1 MTVFKKIKGS
11 QPVESTLNRLIG
23 QLQTQVGNNQMV
35 TAGVAKSA
43 LSMESIGDSEM
54 HTLVSCAN
62 QLETTLES
70 IVSDL
75 GIASLST
82 KAQQDAGVA
91 AGILAG
97 DFRGFLSRKL
107 ELGQVSTESVGVV
120 QSTVSDSLNERSFSL
135 ESYDDRENR
144 NAVIYSIAYNYQ
156 AARQD
161 EFGES
166 FFPTITLSPD
176 QVGFGITVNL
186 MQVYDGI
193 ERKISGV
200 FEDFKKKNII
210 RAVADPTVL
219 KKDATKVTPVFRAQS
234 AAMFAPGFTG
244 VAVNIEGESI
254 VTAPLAFAK
263 KVDLLGISQTD
274 TLLST
279 GVMDMTDTL
288 DPTIVLQNVYAKVGA
303 DTLKFAV
310 NNLPTANFTY
320 STQGNFRLETLAF
333 STKSI
338 SINKLTK
345 NIDGSDLADL
355 SSVVTN
361 DLFVRLEVVVTGT
374 TNIETGETQVFGN
387 HMAVASITDASGNSL
402 DLTAGVAATI
412 VADIAA
418 GSLVGYDLQAFRTNT
433 NRRQRG
439 QLIDVTKYTQLY
451 NVPLRS
457 PITSIHPA
465 TVDGQTDASDVQALV
480 TATRIRTSN
489 ESVTT
494 LLAAA
499 QSLSQYVD
507 SRDETGMG
515 PEVLGVGRFFVRPAY
530 QYANLDV
537 NSVINSLTSHERAKD
552 IQAVLVNK
560 LRDMAYRLYRDS
572 EYQAA
577 ANAFAGGIAPVPE
590 VIIGADPVIARY
602 INVEGD
608 LRTLGGEFN
617 VRVVSTLDV
626 RMKGKIVM
634 VFAVMDE
641 SRNTQP
647 NPLNFGNLIW
657 APELVLTANLSR
669 GNTYSRETVVQ
680 PRYLF
685 VVNTP
690 IMGLLEVSN
699 IPDTLNRVPLNYKNV
714 T

>member
-1 MTVFKKIKGS
+1 MTVFAKKKGS
-11 QPVESTLNRLIG
+11 QALKSTLSNMID
-23 QLQTQVGNNQMV
+23 QLQVQVGNSQMV
-35 TAGVAKSA
+35 TSAVAKSA
-43 LSMESIGDSEM
+43 LSMESLGDNDFHSL
-54 HTLVSCAN
+54 TSCAN

-75 GIASLST
+75 GIASLAT
-82 KAQQDAGVA
+82 RAQQDAAVA
-91 AGILAG
+91 AGILGG
-97 DFRGFLSRKL
+97 DWKGFISRKL
-107 ELGQVSTESVGVV
+107 DLNQVSTETMGVV
-120 QSTVSDSLNERSFSL
+120 QSTVSDGLTERSFAL
-135 ESYDDRENR
+135 EAYDERESR
-144 NAVIYSIAYNYQ
+144 NATIYSIAYNYQ

-166 FFPTITLSPD
+166 FFPTISLSPD

-193 ERKISGV
+193 ERKVSGV

-219 KKDATKVTPVFRAQS
+219 KKDATKVTPVYRTAS
-234 AAMFAPGFTG
+234 AAMFAPGFPGSAIT
-244 VAVNIEGESI
+244 IEGESI
-254 VTAPLAFAK
+254 VTAPLAFNK
-263 KVDLLGISQTD
+263 KIDLLGISQTD
-274 TLLST
+274 ALLTT
-279 GVMDMTDTL
+279 GIMDMTDTL
-288 DPTIVLQNVYAKVGA
+288 DPTINLQNVYAVFGD
-303 DTLKFAV
+303 DTLKFPTL
-310 NNLPTANFTY
+310 NLPYSNFTY
-320 STQGNFRLETLAF
+320 STQNNYRLQTLTF
-333 STKSI
+333 TTDSI
-338 SINKLTK
+338 GINKDTK
-345 NIDGSDLADL
+345 NVDGSALVDLAA
-355 SSVVTN
+355 VVTG
-361 DLFVRLEVVVTGT
+361 DLYVRLEVVISGT
-374 TNIETGETQVFGN
+374 TNIETGETQVFAN
-387 HMAVASITDASGNSL
+387 HVSVKSITNVNGDQM
-402 DLTAGVAATI
+402 DLTAGPSATI
-412 VADIAA
+412 VAAVAA
-418 GSLVGYDLQAFRTNT
+418 GSLVGFDLQAYRTNV

-457 PITSIHPA
+457 PITTLHPA
-465 TVDGQTDASDVQALV
+465 SVDGQNDSSDVQALV

-489 ESVTT
+489 EAVTT
-494 LLAAA
+494 LLSAA
-499 QSLSQYVD
+499 QTLSQYVD
-507 SRDETGMG
+507 SRDLTGMG
-515 PEVLGVGRFFVRPAY
+515 PDVLGVGRYFVRAAW
-530 QYANLDV
+530 QYEALDMV
-537 NSVINSLTSHERAKD
+537 ASIDSLRSQDRPKD

-634 VFAVMDE
+634 AFGVMDE

-680 PRYLF
+680 PRF
-685 VVNTP
+685 SFIVNVP
-690 IMGLLEVSN
+690 VMGMIEVSN
-699 IPDTLNRVPLNYKNV
+699 LEDTLNKVPLNMHTV
-714 T
+714 